1 MGASSSKAP
10 KKSSST
16 FPRFA
21 SVNKRASKRI
31 LMPNSAIYPSN
42 LPSNKTSETVEHNN
56 NSLKSLTNDDANVVI
71 RNKNNGLASD
81 ESFGSLT
88 PKSSKKEKKKK
99 KSDMAVSGEDTV
111 STYHKTNVCY
121 YMVENGKFLKLPS
134 DTKHKSNDGCYVKLS
149 NGSFRHLMVPD
160 GSHQEVNVKTVRQ
173 SMPVQKTSEK
183 EKDRSE
189 ERQPQNRK
197 IMVTMIDGG
206 LPVVAVSK
214 RDKTA
219 HLKKDKDKIKV
230 ITSHFTNHFKAQ
242 VCNLKLKRIE
252 FEIDRLNV

>member
-1 MGASSSKAP
+1 MGASSSKPP

-16 FPRFA
+16 FSRFA

-42 LPSNKTSETVEHNN
+42 LPSSKTSETVEHNN
-56 NSLKSLTNDDANVVI
+56 NSLKSLPSEDANVVI
-71 RNKNNGLASD
+71 RNKGNGLASD

-99 KSDMAVSGEDTV
+99 KSDAAVSGEDTV

-160 GSHQEVNVKTVRQ
+160 GSHHEVNFKAVRQ
-173 SMPVQKTSEK
+173 SMPVQKV
-183 EKDRSE
+183 DRDKSE
-189 ERQPQNRK
+189 EKQPQNRK

-214 RDKTA
+214 RDKTS
-219 HLKKDKDKIKV
+219 HLKKDRDKIKV
-230 ITSHFTNHFKAQ
+230 IT
-242 VCNLKLKRIE
+242 
-252 FEIDRLNV
+252 

>member
-1 MGASSSKAP
+1 MGASSSKPP
-10 KKSSST
+10 KKSST
-16 FPRFA
+16 FSRFA

-42 LPSNKTSETVEHNN
+42 LPSNNKTSEAAEHNN
-56 NSLKSLTNDDANVVI
+56 NSLKSLTNEDTNVVI
-71 RNKNNGLASD
+71 RNKGNGLASD
-81 ESFGSLT
+81 ESLGSLT

-99 KSDMAVSGEDTV
+99 KSDAVSGEDTV

-121 YMVENGKFLKLPS
+121 YMVESGKFLKLPS

-160 GSHQEVNVKTVRQ
+160 GSHQEVNFKTVRQ
-173 SMPVQKTSEK
+173 SMPVHKISEK
-183 EKDRSE
+183 EKEKDKSE
-189 ERQPQNRK
+189 EKQPQNRK
-197 IMVTMIDGG
+197 VMVTMIDGG

-230 ITSHFTNHFKAQ
+230 ITLHEQ
-242 VCNLKLKRIE
+242 LCNLKLKGI
-252 FEIDRLNV
+252 EIDRLNV

>member
-1 MGASSSKAP
+1 MGASSSKPP

-16 FPRFA
+16 FSRFA

-42 LPSNKTSETVEHNN
+42 LPSNKNSETVEHNN
-56 NSLKSLTNDDANVVI
+56 NSLKSLTHEDSNVVI
-71 RNKNNGLASD
+71 RNKTNGLASD
-81 ESFGSLT
+81 ESLGSLT

-99 KSDMAVSGEDTV
+99 KSEAAASGEDTV

-160 GSHQEVNVKTVRQ
+160 GSHQEVNFKAVRQ
-173 SMPVQKTSEK
+173 SMPVQKSSD
-183 EKDRSE
+183 KDRDKSE
-189 ERQPQNRK
+189 EKQPQNRK
-197 IMVTMIDGG
+197 VMVTMIDGG

-219 HLKKDKDKIKV
+219 HLKKDREKIKV
-230 ITSHFTNHFKAQ
+230 ITCHSKSRF
-242 VCNLKLKRIE
+242 
-252 FEIDRLNV
+252 